1 MGFKMI
7 NSVPLPQTQGR
18 TVDDYVRDI
27 STYWDDGELIDQMGR
42 LLSMYD
48 IIVEAGERLTKDE
61 IEDICRDIYWTPAA
75 FRRFIEIGKLHQENE
90 RDKSG
95 FPTLIEQVNITSPT
109 GAAVNNPQDVKL
121 VEIEAQLR
129 PLITAHIKAIIRSAG
144 ALEVKEGPVAK
155 NQFNFGV
162 CLTHVDQTDKRH
174 FKLRFSIGDRLR
186 GTLGLIV
193 GDVPEFN
200 VFIETWASWLMSVTL
215 SSTDFE
221 KYLSKMRIDDLSRN
235 RILSNLNALNLDALS
250 EKIGPVISELALGG
264 SCA

>member
-1 MGFKMI
+1 MI
-7 NSVPLPQTQGR
+7 NSAPLPQAQGR
-18 TVDDYVRDI
+18 TVDDYIREI
-27 STYWDDGELIDQMGR
+27 SEYWNDDELMEQFGR
-42 LLSMYD
+42 VLGMYD

-144 ALEVKEGPVAK
+144 ALEVKKGPVAK

-186 GTLGLIV
+186 GTLGLIA

-200 VFIETWASWLMSVTL
+200 VFIETWASWVMGVTL
-215 SSTDFE
+215 SSTDIE
-221 KYLSKMRIDDLSRN
+221 KYLSKMRIDELSRN
-235 RILSNLNALNLDALS
+235 RILDDLNALDMDALS
-250 EKIGPVISELALGG
+250 NKIRPVVTELALEG
-264 SCA
+264 SSA